1 MGWIYVATNMV
12 DGKQYVGQT
21 ASWRSV
27 SLRWQE
33 HVADSRDSRRMGWH
47 LCRAIRKY
55 GEDSFQIGVLEQC
68 PDALLDCEEI
78 YWINRLDTYGKGGL
92 NEVRGG
98 KPRRKLSSSQL
109 SELKKAYLAGGHSFS
124 SLAREFGVSER
135 TVSDFAQ
142 SLGYKKQKVNR
153 VGILANPPVLGVRR
167 FASIYSCAKML
178 LQERNCDVSKK
189 NIETVSRYIRHVVHH
204 KKKRKSVYGHVFIPA
219 NDA

>member
-1 MGWIYVATNMV
+1 MGWIYVATNIV

-33 HVADSRDSRRMGWH
+33 HIQDSRDIRRMDWH

-55 GEDSFQIGVLEQC
+55 GKDNFRVGIVEQC
-68 PDALLDCEEI
+68 PDELLDDEEI
-78 YWINRLDTYGKGGL
+78 YWIGKLDTYGKGGL

-98 KPRRKLSSSQL
+98 KSRRKLSPSQF
-109 SELKKAYLAGGHSFS
+109 SELKKAYLAGGHSLS

-142 SLGYKKQKVNR
+142 SLGYRKQKVNR
-153 VGILANPPVLGVRR
+153 VGILANPPILGMGK
-167 FASIYSCAKML
+167 FTSIYSCAKML
-178 LQERNCDVSKK
+178 LKERNCDVSKK
-189 NIETVSRYIRHVVHH
+189 NIEAVSRYIRHVVHH
-204 KKKRKSVYGHVFIPA
+204 KKKRKSVYGHVFTPA
-219 NDA
+219 NDT